1 MTIVTFND
9 IENLISNIARD
20 YLKDDS
26 YRLTYRYFAP
36 SHECDKKF
44 TLISELKRKFVLIS
58 LKGGWYNFS
67 DSSACLQSTV
77 TTEVVVTEF
86 SDIDPKTIATQ
97 NLVNGS
103 VVFSKIFYLIKH
115 AFKRNPSIYT
125 DDLQEIKA
133 QNQIRIKRQ
142 SSCASTNYYEAR
154 NIDLDKLPDSFIN
167 SIMLRIHNISGFKK
181 AKANSI
187 TCVTVYRKFN
197 CNTGNT
203 RLCARIRIKYN
214 DKERYIDLK

>member
-1 MTIVTFND
+1 MTTVTFND
-9 IENLISNIARD
+9 IENLISNIVRD

-36 SHECDKKF
+36 SSDCDKRF

-58 LKGGWYNFS
+58 LKKGWYDFS
-67 DSSACLQSTV
+67 CGYACLQSTI

-86 SDIDPKTIATQ
+86 TDIDPKTIAAQ
-97 NLVNGS
+97 RLVNGS
-103 VVFSKIFYLIKH
+103 VVFSKTFYLIKH
-115 AFKRNPSIYT
+115 AIRRNPSIYT

-154 NIDLDKLPDSFIN
+154 NIDLAKLPDSFIN
-167 SIMLRIHNISGFKK
+167 SIMIRIHNISGFKR

-187 TCVTVYRKFN
+187 ACITVYRKFN

-203 RLCARIRIKYN
+203 RLHARIRIRYN